1 MIQLSCS
8 KCSQEQIMSAYDKII
23 AEGCRQPM
31 KALQDMNLPGFF
43 RSCVYDCKWGAL
55 RVSQRWTL
63 LCSTAPKIMSKC
75 RELPNSLR
83 KMINY
88 SKLKY
93 GEVQTDK
100 RCALPV
106 VLSQVVEKIVMDRVL
121 LGEEVSMVYV
131 KHAILH
137 CCDVWNE
144 CVDSM
149 KSMLEV
155 HALET
160 LRSLDD
166 VEMTEDE
173 LEATF
178 KDIMAKAD
186 EILKPVHVTGTDA
199 AVLYLGERTVSFC
212 KPR

>member
-1 MIQLSCS
+1 
-8 KCSQEQIMSAYDKII
+8 MSTYDKLV
-23 AEGCRQPM
+23 ADGNPTPM
-31 KALQDMNLPGFF
+31 KSLMDLKLPGCF
-43 RSCVYDCKWGAL
+43 RSCVYDSKWGAL
-55 RVSQRWTL
+55 RKAQKWSL
-63 LCSTAPKIMSKC
+63 LCSTAPKLMSKF
-75 RELPNSLR
+75 RELPNFLR

-100 RCALPV
+100 RCSLPV

-121 LGEEVSMVYV
+121 LGEEISMVYV

-149 KSMLEV
+149 KSMLET

-166 VEMTEDE
+166 VDMTEDAINE
-173 LEATF
+173 TF
-178 KDIMAKAD
+178 RHMMEKAN
-186 EILKPVHVTGTDA
+186 EILKPVHVTGTDG
-199 AVLYLGERTVSFC
+199 AVLHLGERTVSFAN
-212 KPR
+212 PSGWN